1 MARALSTRS
10 RFLIAYLLL
19 GAAVGAAL
27 GAFTVLV
34 QRPAPPPAPRWSSWQ
49 PADSASA
56 SSQLGEIAAHVG
68 GGYRLADGNPLV
80 NVQIDSRNL
89 RSIVVPKVA
98 KPQGPGDFAT
108 YERSSTAIY
117 LLCGYGAH
125 CAVTPGK
132 QTIARGTV
140 LRREAL
146 ELALYTLKYLH
157 PIDNVL
163 VFFPPSGGE
172 KSVSATLFF
181 HRGDLQSSLDHPLR
195 KTLPQAVPPA
205 PGQIRP
211 LEKRTVD
218 DLTKATYYH
227 YLRTEDVQGYGNV
240 VELLPPNAPSA

>member
-1 MARALSTRS
+1 MARTLSTRS

-27 GAFTVLV
+27 GAFIVLV
-34 QRPAPPPAPRWSSWQ
+34 QRPAPPPAPQWSSWR
-49 PADSASA
+49 PDGSGSV
-56 SSQLGEIAAHVG
+56 SSQQREIADHVG
-68 GGYRLADGNPLV
+68 SGYRLGDGNPLV
-80 NVQIDSRNL
+80 NAQIDNRNL

-98 KPQGPGDFAT
+98 QPQGPSDFAT
-108 YERSSTAIY
+108 YDRSSTAIY

-125 CAVTPGK
+125 CRVTPGK
-132 QTIARGTV
+132 QTKARGTV

-163 VFFPPSGGE
+163 VFFPPLAGE

-181 HRGDLQSSLDHPLR
+181 HRGDLKGSLGHPLR
-195 KTLPQAVPPA
+195 KTLPQVVPPA

-211 LEKRTVD
+211 AEQRTVD

-240 VELLPPNAPSA
+240 VELLPPS